1 MRRHCAR
8 GRSLLDGEQEEEET
22 EKGYLIAEPLEEEYL
37 IAEPL
42 EARATAR
49 QARSGAPRLAAR
61 RHVTARASRRSRRR
75 STSYASA
82 SPQPMEAEQEEMP
95 EVQESQE
102 FLESTLEH
110 RSCPTAAR
118 MPEVQESL
126 ESTAERRSCP
136 TAARHTRI
144 RMPIMPTRPMV
155 LWTRP
160 PGTCCCH

>member
-8 GRSLLDGEQEEEET
+8 GRSPLDGEQEEDET
-22 EKGYLIAEPLEEEYL
+22 EKEYLIAEPLEKEDRSAQEYL

-42 EARATAR
+42 EALATAR
-49 QARSGAPRLAAR
+49 PARSGAPRLAAR

-95 EVQESQE
+95 EVQEAQE
-102 FLESTLEH
+102 F
-110 RSCPTAAR
+110 
-118 MPEVQESL
+118 L

-144 RMPIMPTRPMV
+144 KMPIMPTRPMV
-155 LWTRP
+155 RWTRP
-160 PGTCCCH
+160 PGTCFCR